1 MLARVIVAV
10 LVVAVIVVLA
20 LLLFGGGSNYQVKAV
35 FQNAGQLVKGN
46 QVLVSGQQVGKISDI
61 RLTDDGHAE
70 IVMTLDK
77 FAPVHEGTTA
87 VIRATSLSGIANRY
101 VALDLGPNSEPKI
114 KSGGVIRA
122 DRTTAPVD
130 LDQLFNTLD
139 GKTRKSLRQII
150 QGSATQYA
158 GKSKQASESLYYLN
172 PALSTSSQVARELV
186 RDRVVFKRFV
196 SDSSRLVTALA
207 DRHRQLTDLVSNTN
221 TTAGAIASQ
230 NVALGRTLDVLPDTL
245 RNANTTFVN
254 LRSTLDD
261 LDPFVNASKPATR
274 RLTPFLEQLRP
285 LVTDALPTVHDLR
298 VLISKPGPGNDLTD
312 LERKAPQLANLTGTV
327 FPRSVQALKDTQ
339 PVIEYIRPYSPDLTG
354 WFTKFGQGASPYDA
368 NGHYARIQ
376 PIFNAFQFGSTP
388 GGDVLTFTGASSR
401 LAGLQTRQQQRCPG
415 GAMQPPPDGSAPY
428 RETPNFAC
436 DPSTTP
442 PGP

>member
-1 MLARVIVAV
+1 MLARVVAGV
-10 LVVAVIVVLA
+10 IVVAVIAFLA
-20 LLLFGGGSNYQVKAV
+20 ILLFAGGSKYQVRAV

-46 QVLVSGQQVGKISDI
+46 QVLVSGQQVGTITDI
-61 RLTDDGHAE
+61 RLTGSGEAE
-70 IVMTLDK
+70 IVMELDK
-77 FAPVHEGTTA
+77 FTPLHKGTTA

-101 VALDLGPNSEPKI
+101 VALELGPNSNRKLR
-114 KSGGVIRA
+114 SGSVIAA
-122 DRTTAPVD
+122 DKTTAPVD

-139 GKTRKSLRQII
+139 HRTRKSLQRII

-158 GKSKQASESLYYLN
+158 GKSRQANQSLHYFN
-172 PALSTSSQVARELV
+172 PALSTSSQLTRELV

-196 SDSSRLVTALA
+196 TDGARVVTALA
-207 DRHRQLTDLVSNTN
+207 ARRGELTDLVSNTN
-221 TTAGAIASQ
+221 TTASAIASE

-254 LRSTLDD
+254 LRATLDD
-261 LDPFVNASKPATR
+261 LDPLVNLSKPATR
-274 RLTPFLEQLRP
+274 HLTPFLQQLRP
-285 LVTDALPTVHDLR
+285 LVHDASPTIHDLR
-298 VLISKPGPGNDLTD
+298 VLISKPGGGNDLTD
-312 LERKAPQLANLTGTV
+312 LERQAPQLANLTDTV
-327 FPRSVQALKDTQ
+327 FPRSVQALRDAQ
-339 PVIEYIRPYSPDLTG
+339 PVVEYVRPYAPDLTG

-388 GGDVLTFTGASSR
+388 GGDVLTFTGATSR
-401 LAGLQTRQQQRCPG
+401 LAGLQTRQTQRCPG

-428 RETPNFAC
+428 RETPTFAC
-436 DPSTTP
+436 DPSTVP